1 MLLIVEIKVVPQS
14 GKNEWVL
21 DKSGKLKCYLK
32 SPPERGL
39 ANKEL
44 VKILAQKLG
53 VVQSAVELISG
64 HTSRNKRVKIEGV
77 ASLEHLIALLGIERQ
92 QNIF

>member
-1 MLLIVEIKVVPQS
+1 MSLIAEIKVVPQS
-14 GKNEWVL
+14 GRNEWVL

>member
-1 MLLIVEIKVVPQS
+1 MSLIAEIKVVPQS

-44 VKILAQKLG
+44 IKILAQKLG
-53 VVQSAVELISG
+53 VTQNAVELISG

>member
-1 MLLIVEIKVVPQS
+1 MSLIAEIKVVPQS

-44 VKILAQKLG
+44 IKILAQKLG
-53 VVQSAVELISG
+53 VTQNAVELISG

-77 ASLEHLIALLGIERQ
+77 ASMEHLIALLGIERQ

>member
-1 MLLIVEIKVVPQS
+1 MSLIAEIKVVPQS

>member
-1 MLLIVEIKVVPQS
+1 MPLIAEIKVVPQS

-44 VKILAQKLG
+44 IKILAQKLG
-53 VVQSAVELISG
+53 VAQSAVELISG

>member
-1 MLLIVEIKVVPQS
+1 MSLIAEIKVVPQS
-14 GKNEWVL
+14 RKNEWVL